1 MLQEL
6 FLIRHGHPKQGTG
19 IAYDRVPG
27 PPLSEVGQEEARVAA
42 LFLGHMQI
50 QRIYTSP
57 LDRASQTAEL
67 IGAQLGLQPIIEPML
82 AEHRKEETFDQVK
95 LRLQDLIARLDAAS
109 VERGAPL
116 ERIALVAHGS
126 PIKALLLAL
135 TQERIKLDDY
145 RFANGNHV
153 PTAGVWH
160 ARRNADPLAVP
171 PWDLDLI
178 FKPIVA
184 APVGHF
190 AV

>member
-1 MLQEL
+1 MLKEL

-27 PPLSEVGQEEARVAA
+27 PPLSDVGQEEARVAG
-42 LFLGHMQI
+42 LFLGHMHI
-50 QRIYTSP
+50 QQIYTSP
-57 LDRASQTAEL
+57 LDRASQTAQL
-67 IGAQLGLQPIIEPML
+67 IGKQLNLTPIVEPAL

-95 LRLQDLIARLDAAS
+95 ARLQAFVAQLDAEPF
-109 VERGAPL
+109 ERV
-116 ERIALVAHGS
+116 ALVAHGS

-160 ARRNADPLAVP
+160 ARRNADPTALP
-171 PWDLDLI
+171 QWELDLI
-178 FKPIVA
+178 FKPIVS